1 MKVKK
6 NNKLVSI
13 VDGEKLNFVAFDS
26 SGAKKTIQSVNIEDL
41 INSGGDTNFISHKM
55 RDWNHSLMIV
65 PDYWFGNSVYK
76 FQSGRKSLADAFVER
91 KLKAQFEQQDDIKHF
106 FDCILFQ
113 REREEQWLYA
123 FFLQDPNFFR
133 LYQALCELNLAPR
146 RITSPA
152 YLWVPRFREEVS
164 EFDTGGKCF
173 IQQLPDIYHLYFFFE
188 GNFLFSR
195 SIPLTDIHGD
205 VSDKLQTI
213 TYELNQSLYLF
224 SQRARS
230 EVDKLYLL
238 ACESEGIQELS
249 DALGREIIEL
259 KSTTEDPQRWHSPE
273 EPLDPQTHLPAIH
286 LRSQPD
292 YLFLSHRKLQKELEW
307 KSVQTVGMFIGL
319 LLILLMGLES
329 IFLHKFSYQHS
340 DTFIHA
346 TGIVAGDVS
355 EQIRLYNQA
364 LDVLIAEVDRP
375 SPQDVLAKVAKSLPY
390 DVRLLDI
397 VLETE
402 SDPSIYI
409 KGVVK
414 GVEPEHLKG
423 SLTALI
429 VALNKNLK
437 LRRALA
443 MPDIDLEPDMNKQN
457 YFFKFK
463 AEL

>member
-1 MKVKK
+1 M
-6 NNKLVSI
+6 
-13 VDGEKLNFVAFDS
+13 
-26 SGAKKTIQSVNIEDL
+26 
-41 INSGGDTNFISHKM
+41 
-55 RDWNHSLMIV
+55 
-65 PDYWFGNSVYK
+65 
-76 FQSGRKSLADAFVER
+76 
-91 KLKAQFEQQDDIKHF
+91 
-106 FDCILFQ
+106 
-113 REREEQWLYA
+113 YA

-133 LYQALCELNLAPR
+133 LYQALCELNLAPQ

-173 IQQLPDIYHLYFFFE
+173 IQQLPDVYHLYFFFE

-224 SQRARS
+224 SQRAKS

-259 KSTTEDPQRWHSPE
+259 KSTAEDPQTWHSPK
-273 EPLDPQTHLPAIH
+273 EPSDPQTHLPSIH

-307 KSVQTVGMFIGL
+307 KSVQTVGMVIGL

-329 IFLHKFSYQHS
+329 IFLHKYSYQHS
-340 DTFIHA
+340 DTFINA